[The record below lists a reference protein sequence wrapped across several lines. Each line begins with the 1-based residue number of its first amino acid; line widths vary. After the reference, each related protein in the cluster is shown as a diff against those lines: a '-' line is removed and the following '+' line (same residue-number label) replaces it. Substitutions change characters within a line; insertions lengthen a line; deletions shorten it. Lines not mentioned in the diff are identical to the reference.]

1 MSDTIITRRDFL
13 RKTAAA
19 ALAATVTLP
28 FETKS
33 ENPIKTKVLLI
44 RHQDVIDK
52 KGQING
58 IVIRQMLDEAIT
70 KYFDVKNPNEAWKIL
85 VKPTDI
91 VGIKSNVWRY
101 LPTPEEI
108 EINIRQQII
117 NAGVREKN
125 IGIDDR
131 GVLENPIFQKATVL
145 INMRPFRTHNWSG
158 VGGCIKNYVM
168 FTPKPSDYHSDS
180 CADLGALWNLPIVKG
195 KTRLNILVMLTPQF
209 HCLGPHHFDKEY
221 TWRYNGILLGK
232 DPVALDAVGLKIIE
246 MKRRLYFKEDL
257 PLRPSA
263 KHITIAERKHKI
275 GISDLNNIEI
285 IKLGWMKDAL
295 I

>member
-1 MSDTIITRRDFL
+1 MNDTIITRRDFL

-19 ALAATVTLP
+19 ALAATVTSP
-28 FETKS
+28 FETNS
-33 ENPIKTKVLLI
+33 ENSIKTKVILI

-58 IVIRQMLDEAIT
+58 NVIRQMLDEAIT
-70 KYFDVKNPNEAWKIL
+70 KLLDVKDATEAWKIL

-101 LPTPEEI
+101 LPTPEEV
-108 EINIRQQII
+108 EINIRQQIV
-117 NAGVREKN
+117 NAGVHQKN

-131 GVLENPIFQKATVL
+131 GVLDNPIFQKATVL

-195 KTRLNILVMLTPQF
+195 KTRLNVLVMLTPQF
-209 HCLGPHHFDKEY
+209 HCLGPHHFDNEY

-232 DPVALDAVGLKIIE
+232 DPVALDAVGLKVIE
-246 MKRRLYFKEDL
+246 MKRRLFFKEDL

-263 KHITIAERKHKI
+263 KHIAIAEKKHKI
-275 GISDLNNIEI
+275 GISDLDNIEI
-285 IKLGWMKDAL
+285 IKLGWMKDTL

>member
-1 MSDTIITRRDFL
+1 MSDTIITRREFL
-13 RKTAAA
+13 QKTTAA

-28 FETKS
+28 FEMKS
-33 ENPIKTKVLLI
+33 ENPIKSKVLLI

-52 KGQING
+52 RGQINE
-58 IVIRQMLDEAIT
+58 IVIRQMLDESVT
-70 KYFDVKNPNEAWKIL
+70 KLLDVKNPTEAWKIL

-108 EINIRQQII
+108 EINIRRQII
-117 NAGVREKN
+117 NASVKEQN
-125 IGIDDR
+125 IAIDDR
-131 GVLENPIFQKATVL
+131 GVLDNPIFQKATVL

-221 TWRYNGILLGK
+221 TWAYNGLLVGH
-232 DPVALDAVGLKIIE
+232 DPVALDSVGLKIIE

-263 KHITIAERKHKI
+263 KHIVVAEKKHKI
-275 GISDLNNIEI
+275 GISDLNKIEI